1 MNTQDEIDL
10 LKLIGYT
17 YVSEKDDKNFFVNN
31 NFSTANK
38 TYYIRDSLY
47 DNNHEEYFDSDF
59 VDNVFN
65 NTVLSQHLNFNMWS
79 DLMEYL
85 VILCTTQNMKL
96 EYFFKNIY
104 ANSLSAVIK
113 KLLHFKN
120 DRMRLVKQ
128 YK

>member
-1 MNTQDEIDL
+1 MKTEDEIDL

-17 YVSEKDDKNFFVNN
+17 YVSDKDVKNYFVNN
-31 NFSTANK
+31 NFSVANK
-38 TYYIRDSLY
+38 TYYIRESLY
-47 DNNHEEYFDSDF
+47 DKNHEDYFDSDF